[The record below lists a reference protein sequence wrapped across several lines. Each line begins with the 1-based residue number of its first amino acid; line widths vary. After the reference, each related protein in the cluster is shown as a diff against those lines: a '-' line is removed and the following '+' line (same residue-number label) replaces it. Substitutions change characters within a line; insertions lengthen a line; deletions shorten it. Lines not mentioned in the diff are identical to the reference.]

1 MVEIDGGFQGL
12 FVAVRKVSMH
22 ESGSPCTNVVRF
34 VVELMPAVG
43 AGAEEVRARLSAVLK
58 HPKTDLMATPRFLDD
73 IGSKLSELAA
83 NSPARDIEKNVKA
96 MLGSA
101 FGKLDLVTREEF
113 EVQREVLAQAR
124 QKLAELEARVAELEG
139 RRTGETDKSA

>member
-1 MVEIDGGFQGL
+1 
-12 FVAVRKVSMH
+12 
-22 ESGSPCTNVVRF
+22 
-34 VVELMPAVG
+34 
-43 AGAEEVRARLSAVLK
+43 
-58 HPKTDLMATPRFLDD
+58 MATPRFLDE

-113 EVQREVLAQAR
+113 EGATRGAGPRAP
-124 QKLAELEARVAELEG
+124 EG
-139 RRTGETDKSA
+139 CRS